1 MQPPFFVHKA
11 FTRDKKNLHVTKA
24 ITFVISQHLSSNFF
38 LFAEY
43 KGATQQQQQFI
54 CACTLKNIFY
64 INIMTKKDERN

>member
-11 FTRDKKNLHVTKA
+11 FTRDKKNLHVTKT

-54 CACTLKNIFY
+54 
-64 INIMTKKDERN
+64 